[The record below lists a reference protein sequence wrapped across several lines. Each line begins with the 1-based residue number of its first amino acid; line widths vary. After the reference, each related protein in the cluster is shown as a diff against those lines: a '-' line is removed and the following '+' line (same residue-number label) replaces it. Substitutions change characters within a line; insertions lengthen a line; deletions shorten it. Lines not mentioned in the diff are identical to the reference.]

1 MNVTALRAI
10 EASAVACLNDE
21 NNENDGLVALE
32 LVLATVR
39 ALLPAEPVAPPST
52 SAPSTDAAS
61 PTLPPLP
68 AAYRWLDGHVGLS
81 RLLVEARATFGTLET
96 KGPGDNPVILAWAK
110 EVGLEKVYRHDE
122 TAWCGLAM
130 AVWAKRAGWDVVK
143 DPLWARN
150 WINLGRRVED
160 GDEALGDVLVY
171 RREGGGGHVG
181 LYVGE
186 DDTAFHTL
194 GGNQG
199 DAVSIV
205 RIAKSRLIGA
215 RRPKWRTSQP
225 PGVVKV
231 RLKASGQLSENE
243 A

>member
-1 MNVTALRAI
+1 MTDTFAGDDKKLA
-10 EASAVACLNDE
+10 ASI
-21 NNENDGLVALE
+21 
-32 LVLATVR
+32 R
-39 ALLPAEPVAPPST
+39 ALLDVQNPVPPIPGAARQLLASAAARLDPPPA
-52 SAPSTDAAS
+52 
-61 PTLPPLP
+61 LPPLP
-68 AAYRWLDGHVGLS
+68 SAYAWLDGHVGLS
-81 RLLVEARATFGTLET
+81 RILIEARATFGTLEV
-96 KGPGDNPVILAWAK
+96 KGAGNSPVILAWAK
-110 EVGLEKVYRHDE
+110 EVGLADVYRHDE

-150 WINLGRRVED
+150 WINFGRRVED
-160 GDEALGDVLVY
+160 DEEALGDILVFT
-171 RREGGGGHVG
+171 REGGGGHVG

-186 DDTAFHTL
+186 DATAFHTF

-215 RRPKWRTSQP
+215 RRPKWKISQP

-231 RLKASGQLSENE
+231 RLRTGGQLSENE